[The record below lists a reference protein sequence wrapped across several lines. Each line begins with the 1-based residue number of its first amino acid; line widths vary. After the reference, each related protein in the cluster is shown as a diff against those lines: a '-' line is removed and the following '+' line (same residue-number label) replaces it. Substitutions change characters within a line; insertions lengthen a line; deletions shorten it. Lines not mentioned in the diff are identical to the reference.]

1 MRKRMVMHMEGREL
15 ADSVRQ
21 ITNDDVTGF
30 IETYQALQEMNKI
43 DAAEPIMEYNYPKLV
58 STWFTYNKKKDKNG
72 KILDDGKCKVCGK
85 DRQYLLI
92 KPGVPHMCYRCYQA
106 ARAYKNTLF
115 DPLHLKSKRDLTDAD
130 CKRIVKY
137 MNTYSKKKLVA
148 LAAVGAYLALG
159 K

>member
-1 MRKRMVMHMEGREL
+1 MVERERVDLDRQTSDVGNFITVYESLKEMR
-15 ADSVRQ
+15 
-21 ITNDDVTGF
+21 
-30 IETYQALQEMNKI
+30 
-43 DAAEPIMEYNYPKLV
+43 EPVVEYTYPKLT
-58 STWFTYNKKKDKNG
+58 SQWFTYHKQKDKKTG
-72 KILDDGKCKVCGK
+72 KYLDDGKCQVCDK

-106 ARAYKNTLF
+106 ARGYKNLLF
-115 DPLHLKSKRDLTDAD
+115 DPLHLKSKRDLTASD

-159 K
+159 NEK